1 MIYTMLEASSQI
13 WPMNIFTPKSKRK
26 HIIYKYNFSSLTLTI
41 QAAQRVIVSCL
52 LGAHEKEND
61 RR

>member
-1 MIYTMLEASSQI
+1 
-13 WPMNIFTPKSKRK
+13 MNIFTPKSKRK